1 MMSAP
6 KNIDTPWVEAGELSG
21 KVYAD
26 MVSEMLDQN
35 DIPYYMKADFM
46 TTAFSISSSGMLGGK
61 VKLFVPKAFKEKAE
75 LLLHTV
81 SG

>member
-46 TTAFSISSSGMLGGK
+46 
-61 VKLFVPKAFKEKAE
+61 
-75 LLLHTV
+75 HD
-81 SG
+81 

>member
-1 MMSAP
+1 MMSTS
-6 KNIDTPWVEAGELSG
+6 KDIDTPWVEAGELSG

-35 DIPYYMKADFM
+35 DIPHYMKADFM
-46 TTAFSISSSGMLGGK
+46 TTAFSISSTGMPGEK
-61 VKLFVPKAFKEKAE
+61 VKLFVPESFKEKAE

-81 SG
+81 TG